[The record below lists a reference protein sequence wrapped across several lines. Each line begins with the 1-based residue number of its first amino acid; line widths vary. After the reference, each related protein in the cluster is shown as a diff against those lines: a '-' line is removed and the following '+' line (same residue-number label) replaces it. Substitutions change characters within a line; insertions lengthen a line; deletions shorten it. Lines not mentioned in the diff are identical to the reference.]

1 VVAAGNRRIEAEPTK
16 EIHPSKETTGRE
28 VDRACLLSLGGR
40 HVARRAT
47 PLTKEKAR

>member
-28 VDRACLLSLGGR
+28 VDVPACSRSAGGTSPDVPR
-40 HVARRAT
+40 H
-47 PLTKEKAR
+47 